1 MDSFAQLG
9 RKGKRLRS
17 LDVLFSAIA
26 QRILNCFRSYRM
38 TDQVLVEVKERVMWI
53 RMNRPEKKNALTGAM
68 YTAMSDAIS
77 QAGND
82 SGVRAVLITGTQDC
96 FTAGN
101 DLVDF
106 ANAKPG
112 GGPAPAI
119 TFLQT
124 ISTAQKPVMAAV
136 SGVAVGIGTTMLLH
150 CDLVYAGTSAKFHL
164 PFVNLGLCAEGG
176 SSLLLP
182 AMLGQHRAAELLLL
196 GDPFG
201 AEQAQQFGIVNQV
214 FPDSELW
221 PAAEAKAQQ
230 LAEKPPAAMRAT
242 KALLKANT
250 RAAEMLTYF
259 ERRSEPTMGQNS
271 SYSGVNN

>member
-1 MDSFAQLG
+1 MA
-9 RKGKRLRS
+9 
-17 LDVLFSAIA
+17 
-26 QRILNCFRSYRM
+26 
-38 TDQVLVEVKERVMWI
+38 DQVLVEVKDRVMWI
-53 RMNRPEKKNALTGAM
+53 RINRPEKKNALTGAM
-68 YTAMSDAIS
+68 YTAMSDAIA
-77 QAGND
+77 QACND
-82 SGVRAVLITGTQDC
+82 AAVRVVLITGTQDC

-112 GGPAPAI
+112 GPAPAV

-124 ISTAQKPVMAAV
+124 ISTAPKPVIAAV

-150 CDLVYAGTSAKFHL
+150 CDLVYAGATAKFHL

-182 AMLGQHRAAELLLL
+182 AMLGQRRAAELLLL

-201 AEQAQQFGIVNQV
+201 PEAAKEFGIVNQV
-214 FPDSELW
+214 FPDADLW
-221 PAAEAKAQQ
+221 ASAGAKAQQ

-242 KALLKANT
+242 KALLKSHT
-250 RAAEMLTYF
+250 SAAVAETMLLEGQQF
-259 ERRSEPTMGQNS
+259 GALLQGPEAKEAMMAFMERRKPDFSKF
-271 SYSGVNN
+271 

>member
-1 MDSFAQLG
+1 MWTASDALRLLSSCAESERHATTESKDPENAGRDRAASGRSPQTKIPDRGSFRGIPQCPLWLRASYCLSSAYTQLFQE
-9 RKGKRLRS
+9 RCM
-17 LDVLFSAIA
+17 A
-26 QRILNCFRSYRM
+26 
-38 TDQVLVEVKERVMWI
+38 DQVLVEVKERVMWI

-124 ISTAQKPVMAAV
+124 ISTAQKPVIAAV

-176 SSLLLP
+176 SSL
-182 AMLGQHRAAELLLL
+182 
-196 GDPFG
+196 
-201 AEQAQQFGIVNQV
+201 
-214 FPDSELW
+214 
-221 PAAEAKAQQ
+221 
-230 LAEKPPAAMRAT
+230 
-242 KALLKANT
+242 
-250 RAAEMLTYF
+250 
-259 ERRSEPTMGQNS
+259 
-271 SYSGVNN
+271 

>member
-1 MDSFAQLG
+1 
-9 RKGKRLRS
+9 
-17 LDVLFSAIA
+17 
-26 QRILNCFRSYRM
+26 M

-82 SGVRAVLITGTQDC
+82 PAVRAVVITGTQDC

-136 SGVAVGIGTTMLLH
+136 NGVAVGIGTTMLLH

-214 FPDSELW
+214 FPDSECM
-221 PAAEAKAQQ
+221 AG
-230 LAEKPPAAMRAT
+230 
-242 KALLKANT
+242 
-250 RAAEMLTYF
+250 
-259 ERRSEPTMGQNS
+259 RRSQSEATGGETSRSHAGHQSPAQGPYQRCA
-271 SYSGVNN
+271 GRDHAARRPAICVIVARP